1 MLSYLRRNFW
11 SRRSLGQRVLLSFIF
26 FIAVVALCYAS
37 AVITTLEYTERGLM
51 TRVMH
56 EEISRSET
64 ALQAG
69 FAPRLPNGYRL
80 YGNLEAGS
88 GEPLLDPLPAY
99 AIDAPEGFSEFEE
112 SPVVFLMKET
122 RGGNVYALE
131 LDQQAFENEEQ
142 RIEIFIILSV
152 IGVVIVAAAVG
163 GSMARAVLR
172 PVEELSAAVRVQSQA
187 DRYVPLPVAIP
198 DDEVGEL
205 ARLCNRAVRDL
216 HEALERE
223 KAFTGDVS
231 HELRTPLTIIRTS
244 AELLELSVQTEKERA
259 LVARILEASESMKDL
274 VTLFL
279 ELARNEHAT
288 NGASGVKATAPGNGV
303 ELPLEHRPD
312 NRGATLGH
320 VVGELRRHWAQRAE
334 AKGLAFAEV
343 GFDRHSAAPA
353 TEPRYPALYLQT
365 VLGNLLRNAVA
376 YTESGLVM
384 LVATPSGCLVVD
396 TGPGVSKNDAPHIF
410 EAYRRGSAGTKAA
423 GEGAEGSEGIGLGLS
438 IAARLARRC
447 GWELSLRAPEEL
459 ASLSKEAAERIA
471 EAGKTEK
478 VSVGAIFELRLVGTE
493 RRRLDETDSA
503 HSH

>member
-1 MLSYLRRNFW
+1 MFSYLRRNFW

-26 FIAVVALCYAS
+26 FIAVVAVCYAS

-56 EEISRSET
+56 EEISRSEA

-69 FAPRLPNGYRL
+69 FVPRLPNGYRL
-80 YGNLEAGS
+80 YGNLEAGP
-88 GEPLLDPLPAY
+88 GETFLEPLPAY
-99 AIDAPEGFSEFEE
+99 TINAPEGFSEFEE
-112 SPVVFLMKET
+112 SPAVFLMKET
-122 RGGNVYALE
+122 RSGNVYALE
-131 LDQQAFENEEQ
+131 LDQQAFEDEEQ

-205 ARLCNRAVRDL
+205 AKLCDRAVRDL

-244 AELLELSVQTEKERA
+244 AELLELSVQTEKERE
-259 LVARILEASESMKDL
+259 LVARILEASESMRSL

-279 ELARNEHAT
+279 ELARNEHGAKAAAPE
-288 NGASGVKATAPGNGV
+288 NGIEVPV
-303 ELPLEHRPD
+303 EHRPD

-320 VVGELRRHWAQRAE
+320 VVGSLRGHWASRAE
-334 AKGLAFAEV
+334 AKGLVFAEV
-343 GFDRHSAAPA
+343 GFDRHGADPE

-396 TGPGVSKNDAPHIF
+396 TGPGIAKSEVPHIF
-410 EAYRRGSAGTKAA
+410 EAYRRASAGTRAT
-423 GEGAEGSEGIGLGLS
+423 GEGTEGIGLGLS
-438 IAARLARRC
+438 IAARLAHRC

-459 ASLSKEAAERIA
+459 ASLSKEAAERIDA
-471 EAGKTEK
+471 LEKTEN

-493 RRRLDETDSA
+493 RRRLDEIEGA
-503 HSH
+503 H

>member
-1 MLSYLRRNFW
+1 MFSYFRRNFW

-26 FIAVVALCYAS
+26 FIAIVAVCYAS

-56 EEISRSET
+56 EEISRSEA

-69 FAPRLPNGYRL
+69 LAPRLPNGYRL
-80 YGNLEAGS
+80 YGNLEAGP
-88 GEPLLDPLPAY
+88 GETLLEPLPAY
-99 AIDAPEGFSEFEE
+99 AINAPEGFSEFEE
-112 SPVVFLMKET
+112 SPAVFLMKET

-131 LDQQAFENEEQ
+131 LDQQAFENEEE

-172 PVEELSAAVRVQSQA
+172 PVEKLSAAVRVQSQA

-205 ARLCNRAVRDL
+205 AKLCDRAVRDL

-244 AELLELSVQTEKERA
+244 AELLELSVQTEKERE
-259 LVARILEASESMKDL
+259 LVARILEASESMRSL

-279 ELARNEHAT
+279 ELARNEHGAKAVAPE
-288 NGASGVKATAPGNGV
+288 NGIEVPV
-303 ELPLEHRPD
+303 EHRPD

-320 VVGELRRHWAQRAE
+320 VVGTLRGHWASRAE

-343 GFDRHSAAPA
+343 GFERNGTDKDPA
-353 TEPRYPALYLQT
+353 SEPRYPALYLQT

-384 LVATPSGCLVVD
+384 LVTTPSGCLVVD
-396 TGPGVSKNDAPHIF
+396 TGPGIAKSEVPHIF
-410 EAYRRGSAGTKAA
+410 EAYRRASAGTRAT
-423 GEGAEGSEGIGLGLS
+423 GEGTEGAEGIGLGLS
-438 IAARLARRC
+438 IAARLAHRC
-447 GWELSLRAPEEL
+447 GWELSFRAPEEL
-459 ASLSKEAAERIA
+459 ASLSKEAAERIDA
-471 EAGKTEK
+471 LEKTEN

-493 RRRLDETDSA
+493 RRRLDEIEGA
-503 HSH
+503 H

>member
-1 MLSYLRRNFW
+1 MFSYLSRNYW

-26 FIAVVALCYAS
+26 FIAVVAVCYAS
-37 AVITTLEYTERGLM
+37 AIITTLEYTERGLM

-64 ALQAG
+64 AIQAG
-69 FAPRLPNGYRL
+69 WVPRLPKGYRL
-80 YGNLEAGS
+80 YGQLETAS
-88 GEPLLDPLPAY
+88 REPLLEPLPAY
-99 AIDAPEGFSEFEE
+99 AINAPEGFSEFEE

-131 LDQQAFENEEQ
+131 LDQQAFENEER
-142 RIEIFIILSV
+142 RIELFIILSV
-152 IGVVIVAAAVG
+152 VGVVLVAAAVG

-172 PVEELSAAVRVQSQA
+172 PVEELSAAVRVQSQD

-205 ARLCNRAVRDL
+205 ARLCDRAVRDL

-244 AELLELSVQTEKERA
+244 AELLELSVQTDKERE
-259 LVARILEASESMKDL
+259 LVARILEASESMRSL
-274 VTLFL
+274 LTLFL
-279 ELARNEHAT
+279 ELARNEHGAKEAAPE
-288 NGASGVKATAPGNGV
+288 NGIAARIEPRT
-303 ELPLEHRPD
+303 D

-320 VVGELRRHWAQRAE
+320 VAETLRGHWAPRAE
-334 AKGLAFAEV
+334 AKGLAFVKV
-343 GFDRHSAAPA
+343 GFDRHDPKKDPDS
-353 TEPRYPALYLQT
+353 EPRYPALYLQT
-365 VLGNLLRNAVA
+365 VLGNLLRNAVV
-376 YTESGLVM
+376 YTKSGLVM

-396 TGPGVSKNDAPHIF
+396 TGPGIAKSDAPHIF

-423 GEGAEGSEGIGLGLS
+423 DEGVVGVGLGLS

-459 ASLSKEAAERIA
+459 PDLSKEAAKHIA
-471 EAGKTEK
+471 ELEKTEN

-493 RRRLDETDSA
+493 RRRLDEIEGT
-503 HSH
+503 H

>member
-80 YGNLEAGS
+80 YGNLEAGP
-88 GEPLLDPLPAY
+88 GETLLEPLPAY

-205 ARLCNRAVRDL
+205 ARLCDRAVRDL

-259 LVARILEASESMKDL
+259 LVARILEASESMKSL

-279 ELARNEHAT
+279 ELARNEHT
-288 NGASGVKATAPGNGV
+288 NGVQAAAPGNGV

-312 NRGATLGH
+312 NRGTTLGH
-320 VVGELRRHWAQRAE
+320 VVETLRRHWAQHAE
-334 AKGLAFAEV
+334 AKGLAFSEV
-343 GFDRHSAAPA
+343 GFDRQGTDPA

-365 VLGNLLRNAVA
+365 VLGNLLQNAVA

-410 EAYRRGSAGTKAA
+410 EAYRRGSAGTKTT

-459 ASLSKEAAERIA
+459 ASLSAAAAERIA
-471 EAGKTEK
+471 ELGKTAH

-493 RRRLDETDSA
+493 RRRLDETEGA